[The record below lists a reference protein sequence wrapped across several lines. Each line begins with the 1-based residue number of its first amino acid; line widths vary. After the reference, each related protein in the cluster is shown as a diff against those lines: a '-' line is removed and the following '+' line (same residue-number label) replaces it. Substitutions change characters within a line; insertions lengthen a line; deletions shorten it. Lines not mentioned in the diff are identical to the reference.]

1 MPSGG
6 LICYRS
12 HLFLEPETKPF
23 SFIQLDK
30 ESMYDSTCILQR
42 ISTYWAMFT
51 TQWDSCLVLSHPV
64 CKRPCTAR
72 YASPNESLP
81 QGGHRVANPH
91 RKHGAKRA
99 GPLVIRSLNLVKPN
113 WGWLETIILF
123 MEEIRLTTCYLWN
136 SYEKWEYSPYQLV
149 QDFFHQQYR
158 TIVEDDFSAY
168 PFLEEHCHIHLCT
181 KNHC

>member
-1 MPSGG
+1 
-6 LICYRS
+6 
-12 HLFLEPETKPF
+12 
-23 SFIQLDK
+23 
-30 ESMYDSTCILQR
+30 
-42 ISTYWAMFT
+42 MFT

-99 GPLVIRSLNLVKPN
+99 GPLVIRSLKLVKPN

-136 SYEKWEYSPYQLV
+136 SYEKMGIFSISTSAGFLPSTVSNHSRGWFFCLPISWRTLPYPPLYEKIIARLYSRAQ
-149 QDFFHQQYR
+149 
-158 TIVEDDFSAY
+158 EKAS
-168 PFLEEHCHIHLCT
+168 
-181 KNHC
+181 